1 MDYFYFLEEAWNTF
15 LPRIFYKYGY
25 PFYLNIFMNKNILSK
40 DFKNAQ
46 IKNTVKYR
54 NEKSRLRP
62 SIMFIKLFYFSI
74 LSFLKKIIRKFRYSD
89 LQISGIFD
97 IFFVLFTGFTSY
109 SLVKLILINL
119 QYLRGSKL
127 AGYFLQYSCFF

>member
-1 MDYFYFLEEAWNTF
+1 
-15 LPRIFYKYGY
+15 
-25 PFYLNIFMNKNILSK
+25 MNKNILSK

-74 LSFLKKIIRKFRYSD
+74 LSFLKKLSE
-89 LQISGIFD
+89 
-97 IFFVLFTGFTSY
+97 
-109 SLVKLILINL
+109 SL
-119 QYLRGSKL
+119 GT
-127 AGYFLQYSCFF
+127 